1 MPSTRVWNSGGP
13 PRMSLLA
20 IVAPPAA
27 GVAAVEPAAVVDAAG
42 VDVVGV
48 DVAPLDFF
56 ELQALTLSASA
67 APAAPMIRIL
77 RFIGMS
83 PYRIVVPSTP
93 GWARD
98 GGGLVQGWCTGVR
111 VRQIGATSA
120 WTMSAVAGPPAVVV
134 WLVVLGPDVKRP

>member
-13 PRMSLLA
+13 PRISLLA

-27 GVAAVEPAAVVDAAG
+27 GVAAAEPAAVDAAE
-42 VDVVGV
+42 VAAADVVGV

-98 GGGLVQGWCTGVR
+98 
-111 VRQIGATSA
+111 
-120 WTMSAVAGPPAVVV
+120 
-134 WLVVLGPDVKRP
+134 